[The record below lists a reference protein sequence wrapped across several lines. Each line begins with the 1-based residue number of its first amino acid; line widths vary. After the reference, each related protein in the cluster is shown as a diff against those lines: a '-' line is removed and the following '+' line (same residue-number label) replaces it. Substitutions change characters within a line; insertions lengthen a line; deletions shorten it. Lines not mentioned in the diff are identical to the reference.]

1 MHKENKNNNF
11 IQLFIFFLTVCPMFR
26 RVPWDVVLLM
36 QYCPER
42 ASKFNTEEKK
52 LLNEVVE
59 PLNRVDHFL
68 NVLTT
73 FLYLECGS
81 SLAVYAESE
90 SSWISSQKS

>member
-1 MHKENKNNNF
+1 MTCGAADAGAA
-11 IQLFIFFLTVCPMFR
+11 I
-26 RVPWDVVLLM
+26 LM
-36 QYCPER
+36 RYCPER
-42 ASKFNTEEKK
+42 ASKFNTEENK
-52 LLNEVVE
+52 LWNE
-59 PLNRVDHFL
+59 PLNHMDHFL